1 MGDVAGVL
9 EARCKHG
16 ERRIVCDR
24 CHSAEMWGVVEV
36 QAKQYDELA
45 ARLAAMSAQLDAA
58 HAVNNRL
65 IEENQWLHARLR
77 EEET

>member
-1 MGDVAGVL
+1 MSEAAGIL

-16 ERRIVCDR
+16 ELRIVCDR
-24 CHSAEMWGVVEV
+24 CHSAEMWDVVEV

-45 ARLAAMSAQLDAA
+45 ARLAAMRAQLDAA
-58 HAVNNRL
+58 HAVNDRL

-77 EEET
+77 EEEV